1 MRMRIGTT
9 GLWAGALLAI
19 AGCGGGTHT
28 EPVSPQ
34 AFYTQEPM
42 AEAPRSRTDQPGQVP
57 VRDTQSQ
64 PPPPPLAANANA
76 GGISEAVRAELQRGA
91 VPATTAPST
100 MPSTTEPVYATDQYM
115 TLGTLIAVVNG
126 KPIYAN
132 KVLRESGRTLRD
144 FAREYDRER
153 FEIAARQEIMRERDN
168 LVANELELAAA
179 TRSLSSEDRRLAY
192 ELATR
197 WRDHQIN
204 EAGSV
209 EAAQARARSEGKT
222 FEEQEQ
228 DQENLFVVELYYTR
242 MIDARVRVTASD
254 ERDFYKAHLLRD
266 FSTPAIAHVYILH
279 TDPSDVGEQVARS
292 HLEDF
297 RRLVNGGA
305 DIAALAAQ
313 YNSPAFRSEMTIQRD
328 SFKMRKVVDAI
339 WSMSPGQVSD
349 IIEDSGGLYL
359 VKLISREG
367 GGVRSFDDEKVQ
379 LAIYEALKR
388 EQVKKLRDEELQRLQ
403 DEAVIFEDP
412 GLVDVTVDMAT
423 QNYERWAKR

>member
-1 MRMRIGTT
+1 MRRRIRSAIVVMGTC
-9 GLWAGALLAI
+9 I
-19 AGCGGGTHT
+19 AVSGCGGGTHT

-34 AFYTQEPM
+34 AFYTQEPV

-64 PPPPPLAANANA
+64 PPPPPPAANGNS

-91 VPATTAPST
+91 VPTTGPTTLPA
-100 MPSTTEPVYATDQYM
+100 TTEPVYATDQYM
-115 TLGTLIAVVNG
+115 TLGTVIAVVNG

-144 FAREYDRER
+144 FAREYDRDR
-153 FEIAARQEIMRERDN
+153 FEIAARQEITRERDY

-179 TRSLSSEDRRLAY
+179 TRNLNSDDRRLAY
-192 ELATR
+192 ALATR

-209 EAAQARARSEGKT
+209 EAAEATARAQGKT

-228 DQENLFVVELYYTR
+228 DEENRDLVGIYYQR
-242 MIDARVRVTASD
+242 LIDARVQVTAAD
-254 ERDFYKAHLLRD
+254 ERDFYKAHLVRD
-266 FSTPAIAHVYILH
+266 FSTPAVAHVYILH

-297 RRLVNGGA
+297 RRLIKSGA

-313 YNSPAFRSEMTIQRD
+313 YNSPAFRSEMTIQRE
-328 SFKMRKVVDAI
+328 SFALRKVVDAI
-339 WSMSPGQVSD
+339 WKLSPGQVSD
-349 IIEDSGGLYL
+349 IIEDRGGLYL
-359 VKLISREG
+359 VKLVSRDEG
-367 GGVRSFDDEKVQ
+367 GVQPFDDESVQ
-379 LAIYEALKR
+379 TSIFGTLRAQQIS
-388 EQVKKLRDEELQRLQ
+388 KLRNEELQHLE
-403 DEAVIFEDP
+403 DESVIYEDP
-412 GLVDVTVDMAT
+412 GLVDATVDMAK
-423 QNYERWAKR
+423 QNYARWARQ